1 MFSFVF
7 SSFSENEALSIKKN
21 GRKARYPLT
30 KQPT

>member
-7 SSFSENEALSIKKN
+7 SSFSENKTLSIKKN
-21 GRKARYPLT
+21 GRKARYSLT

>member
-7 SSFSENEALSIKKN
+7 SSFSENKALSFKKN
-21 GRKARYPLT
+21 GRKARYSLT